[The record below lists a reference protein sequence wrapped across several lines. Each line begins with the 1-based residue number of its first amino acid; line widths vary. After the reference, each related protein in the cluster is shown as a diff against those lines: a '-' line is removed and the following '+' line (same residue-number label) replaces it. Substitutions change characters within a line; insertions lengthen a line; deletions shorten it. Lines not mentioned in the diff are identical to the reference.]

1 MALVRALFFSGLML
15 APTAAASAEACSTA
29 VPFGIATKA
38 APRGNSA
45 AKLLPPKVGRFVR
58 EPVAPSA
65 NIPSDEDFNTTY
77 RAGSASVFIG
87 LSRPGSDA
95 DLKEAIRTSRT
106 DAVSDRSI
114 DRTGEKICLAA
125 APYYYHIPD
134 FIAWTRG
141 PYFVYADASSPA
153 VLAEFMR
160 DFPY

>member
-1 MALVRALFFSGLML
+1 MTLLRALFFTGLML
-15 APTAAASAEACSTA
+15 TPTAAASFDVCSTVA
-29 VPFGIATKA
+29 PFGLATKA
-38 APRGNSA
+38 PPNGNSA

-58 EPVAPSA
+58 EPVAASA
-65 NIPSDEDFNTTY
+65 NIPSDEDFNITY
-77 RAGSASVFIG
+77 RASSASVFIG

-95 DLKEAIRTSRT
+95 DLKEAIRTSWT
-106 DAVSDRSI
+106 DAVSDKTINRA
-114 DRTGEKICLAA
+114 GEKICLAT

-141 PYFVYADASSPA
+141 PYFLYADASSPA